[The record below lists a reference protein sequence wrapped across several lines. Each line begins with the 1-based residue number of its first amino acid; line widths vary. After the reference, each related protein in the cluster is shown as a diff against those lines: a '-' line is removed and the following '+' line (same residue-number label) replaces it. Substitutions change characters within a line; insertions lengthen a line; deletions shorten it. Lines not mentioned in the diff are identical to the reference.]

1 MAAFLSQLFPGIS
14 TFFAQFAEGPAIP
27 FARIF
32 LIVLG
37 FVLAYLGFKGTLE
50 PLIMIPMGI
59 GMIAVNCGT
68 LFLSGETAA
77 ILGSNIGNLIIA
89 PLVSDPADLVNIMQI
104 DFLQPIYNLTFS
116 NGLIACLVFMGIGA
130 RSEISFLLAKPWSS
144 MIIALLGEL
153 GTFVTLVL
161 AVLAFGMAPGEAAA
175 IATIGGADGPMVLF
189 TSLMLAPELFVPIG
203 IIAYLY
209 LSLTYG
215 GYPYIIR
222 LMVPKK
228 YRGIDM
234 YVDFPE
240 VSQKAKFIFIVL
252 VCGLLCLLLPVAAP
266 LFLSF
271 FIGMAVKEA
280 GVTRYTEL
288 LENGISY
295 FATFFLGLL
304 LGVLCEASTILN
316 PVVIKLLILGI
327 VALAISAVGGL
338 LGGWIMYLWH
348 KRKGED
354 YNPVIGI
361 AGVSCVPTTAK
372 LAQHAAQDENPLA
385 MILPVAM
392 GANICGVITSA
403 IIAGIFVATIGMV
416 VV

>member
-1 MAAFLSQLFPGIS
+1 MVEFLTQLFPGIS
-14 TFFAQFAEGPAIP
+14 TFFTQFADSPAIAI
-27 FARIF
+27 ARIF
-32 LIVLG
+32 LIALG

-50 PLIMIPMGI
+50 PLIMVPMGI

-68 LFLSGETAA
+68 MFLEGG
-77 ILGSNIGNLIIA
+77 IIGNLIID
-89 PLVSDPADLVNIMQI
+89 PLVSEATALVDIMQVN
-104 DFLQPIYNLTFS
+104 FLQPIYNLTFS

-144 MIIALLGEL
+144 MIIALFAEL
-153 GTFVTLVL
+153 GTFVALVL
-161 AVLAFGMAPGEAAA
+161 GVAAFNMEPGQAAA
-175 IATIGGADGPMVLF
+175 IASIGGADGPMVLF

-215 GYPYIIR
+215 GYPYIIK

-228 YRGIDM
+228 YRAIDM

-240 VSQKAKFIFIVL
+240 VSQKSKFIFIVI
-252 VCGLLCLLLPVAAP
+252 VCALLCLLLPVAAP
-266 LFLSF
+266 LMLSF

-280 GVTRYTEL
+280 GISRYTEL

-316 PVVIKLLILGI
+316 PTVIVLLVLGI
-327 VALAISAVGGL
+327 IALAISAVGGL
-338 LGGWIMYLWH
+338 AGGWIMYLWH

-372 LAQHAAQDENPLA
+372 LAQHAAQDENPFA
-385 MILPVAM
+385 MILPIAM
-392 GANICGVITSA
+392 GANISGVITSA
-403 IIAGIFVATIGMV
+403 IIAGIFVATIGLV
-416 VV
+416 G

>member
-1 MAAFLSQLFPGIS
+1 MTEFLTQLFPGIS
-14 TFFAQFAEGPAIP
+14 TFFMVEPVIAI
-27 FARIF
+27 ARIF

-68 LFLSGETAA
+68 LILTGETAE
-77 ILGSNIGNLIIA
+77 IIGSTIGNLMIA
-89 PLVSDPADLVNIMQI
+89 PLVEDPADLVNIMQI

-130 RSEISFLLAKPWSS
+130 RSEISFLLAKHWSS
-144 MIIALLGEL
+144 MIIALFAEL

-161 AVLAFGMAPGEAAA
+161 GVMAFDMTPGAAAA

-189 TSLMLAPELFVPIG
+189 TSLMLSPELFVPIG

-215 GYPYIIR
+215 GYPYIIKA
-222 LMVPKK
+222 LVPKK

-234 YVDFPE
+234 YVDMPE
-240 VSQKAKFIFIVL
+240 VSQKAKFVFIII

-266 LFLSF
+266 LILSF

-280 GVTRYTEL
+280 GVSRYTEL

-316 PVVIKLLILGI
+316 PTVIVLLILGI
-327 VALAISAVGGL
+327 VALAVSAVGGL

-372 LAQHAAQDENPLA
+372 LAQHAAQEENPFA

-403 IIAGIFVATIGMV
+403 IIAGIFVATISLV